1 MEGSHVPVLLKEVLK
16 YLNPRPDQNFIDL
29 TLGGGGHAA
38 AILERTAPG
47 GLLVGVDWDKNAL
60 AAAKDKLE
68 PYKERVFFFQ
78 DNFKNINKIKNER
91 FADTKISGVLLDLG
105 LSSLALGDGS
115 RGFSFLTS
123 GELDMRFNP
132 GEGGITA
139 ADILNTYSFEK
150 LSQIFR
156 EYGEDRFYKLIAA
169 KVIQCRANQK
179 YTKTKQLVSAVLQVY
194 KEKLRSKSEVPY
206 LKSGLHPAT
215 KIFQALRIA
224 VNDDLGNLKTVLPAA
239 LSLLGKKGRLA
250 VISFHSLE
258 DRIVKNFFRAES
270 RDCLC
275 LPDLPVCQCHHQK
288 TLKILTKK
296 PVGPSFEEIKENPRS
311 RSAKMRVAEKL

>member
-1 MEGSHVPVLLKEVLK
+1 MEEIHVPVLLKEIIEYLK
-16 YLNPRPDQNFIDL
+16 PQPNQNFIDL
-29 TLGGGGHAA
+29 TAGGGGHAA
-38 AILERTAPG
+38 AILEKTGPE
-47 GLLVGVDWDKNAL
+47 GLLIAVDWDKKAL
-60 AAAKDKLE
+60 EIAVKNLSRF
-68 PYKERVFFFQ
+68 KERLFTFQ

-91 FADTKISGVLLDLG
+91 FSHLSIHGVLLDLG
-105 LSSLALGDGS
+105 LSSLALGDRG
-115 RGFSFLTS
+115 RGFSFQDD
-123 GELDMRFNP
+123 GELDMRFSP
-132 GEGGITA
+132 DAGGITA

-169 KVIQCRANQK
+169 KVIQSRANQK
-179 YTKTKQLVSAVLQVY
+179 YTKTKQLVSAVLQAY
-194 KEKLRSKSEVPY
+194 KEKLKSDKEVPY

-224 VNDDLGNLKTVLPAA
+224 VNDELGNLKVVLPET
-239 LSLLGKKGRLA
+239 LSLLEKNGRLA

-258 DRIVKNFFRAES
+258 DRIVKNFMRQES

-275 LPDLPVCQCHHQK
+275 PSARPVCQCHHQK

-296 PVGPSFEEIKENPRS
+296 PVIPSFEEIKENPRS